1 MEKCE
6 SFTGRFFELGG
17 KERSELNVIYEVVEL
32 ACGRLYYRIESSKAG
47 MLQSRDPALM
57 VRAMFLAFQKTRVFL
72 VAGARKDLSP
82 TS

>member
-1 MEKCE
+1 
-6 SFTGRFFELGG
+6 
-17 KERSELNVIYEVVEL
+17 
-32 ACGRLYYRIESSKAG
+32 